1 MSLQNSLY
9 PDNQFD
15 SLQFPNGRTIGNAKN
30 AAKKLKK
37 SSKSSKLFDA
47 QNFIAQEY
55 SNGRFKSWSQA
66 MKNIPRH
73 HVEKMKGKVIQL
85 DDVERILKQHRKITW
100 SGYDS
105 VYWQHSSSSDLDQ
118 NSMSIAEQEKAFNIT
133 IAEKNAEF
141 LYDAESIKIQAEYCC
156 SVLDS
161 LEPAWPCERR
171 SLNSLNEL
179 KHVVERYA
187 NHKDKPLYISRGAV
201 AVAAI
206 FKGLSVESSNE
217 WMGVHVTEESV
228 RKLLNT
234 LGNTNLITPI

>member
-9 PDNQFD
+9 PDNQLN

-30 AAKKLKK
+30 AAKQLKK
-37 SSKSSKLFDA
+37 SSASLKLSDA
-47 QNFIAQEY
+47 QDLIAQEY
-55 SNGRFKSWSQA
+55 SNELFRSWSQA

-73 HVEKMKGKVIQL
+73 HGQKMVGKVIQL
-85 DDVERILKQHRKITW
+85 DDVERILNQHRKITW

-105 VYWQHSSSSDLDQ
+105 VGWQHSSYSDLDH
-118 NSMSIAEQEKAFNIT
+118 NSMSIAEKDKALD
-133 IAEKNAEF
+133 IAVAEMNAEF
-141 LYDAESIKIQAEYCC
+141 FHGAKSIKIQAEYCC

-171 SLNSLNEL
+171 SLNSLHEL
-179 KHVVERYA
+179 KHVVERYS
-187 NHKDKPLYISRGAV
+187 NHIGERLYISRGAV

-206 FKGLSVESSNE
+206 FKGFSVESSNE

-234 LGNTNLITPI
+234 LNNTN